1 MIVVKLF
8 KNIFKYG
15 FLNIAAFVSIFPFAW
30 MIIGA
35 TNSATDIMKGKYT
48 FGTELIANFRQLNEM
63 IDLPLLF
70 WNSTKIAVGGMVLQ
84 LLIAS
89 LAGYGFEIYRNKIS
103 EKVYGILLLTM
114 MVPFAALMIPL
125 FRMFAGAGMLDSHI
139 GVIIPTLA
147 MPFMI
152 FFFRQNTKTFPNDLM
167 YAARVDGLSEM
178 QIFFRIYVP
187 TMKATYAA
195 AGILSFMTFWNSY
208 LWPLI
213 ILQSERQKTLTLA
226 ISSLSSAYFPEYGV
240 IMVAIIIATA
250 PTLIVFFLLQKHF
263 VAGMLGS
270 IK

>member
-1 MIVVKLF
+1 MIVAKF
-8 KNIFKYG
+8 TNILRYA
-15 FLNIAAFVSIFPFAW
+15 FLSVAAFVSIFPFFW

-35 TNSATDIMKGKYT
+35 TNTATDITKGKYT
-48 FGTELIANFRQLNEM
+48 FGTELINNFNKLIEM
-63 IDLPLLF
+63 VDLPLLIG
-70 WNSTKIAVGGMVLQ
+70 NSAKIAFGGMLVQ

-89 LAGYGFEIYRNKIS
+89 LAGYGFEVYRYKLSEQIYKM
-103 EKVYGILLLTM
+103 LLLTM

-125 FRMFAGAGMLDSHI
+125 FRMFAGYGLLDSFI
-139 GVIIPTLA
+139 AVIIPTVA

-152 FFFRQNTKTFPNDLM
+152 FFFRQNTKTFPMELLQ
-167 YAARVDGLSEM
+167 AARVDGLNEF
-178 QIFFRIYVP
+178 QIFFRIYMP

-213 ILQSERQKTLTLA
+213 VLQSADKKTLTLA
-226 ISSLSSAYFPEYGV
+226 ISSLSSAYFPEFGV
-240 IMVAIIIATA
+240 IMVAIVIATT
-250 PTLIVFFLLQKHF
+250 PTLLIFFLLQKYF

>member
-1 MIVVKLF
+1 MIVVKLRSF
-8 KNIFKYG
+8 VRYS
-15 FLNIAAFVSIFPFAW
+15 FLNIAAFVSIFPFVW

-35 TNSATDIMKGKYT
+35 TNSATDITRGKFT
-48 FGTELIANFRQLNEM
+48 LGTELINNFKMLNEM
-63 IDLPLLF
+63 VDLPRLF
-70 WNSTKIAVGGMVLQ
+70 GNSAKIALGGMVLQ
-84 LLIAS
+84 LFVAS

-103 EKVYGILLLTM
+103 EKVYTVLLLTM

-125 FRMFAGAGMLDSHI
+125 FKLFAGFNMLDNYI
-139 GVIIPTLA
+139 AVILPTLA

-152 FFFRQNTKTFPNDLM
+152 FFFRQNTKTFPIELLQ
-167 YAARVDGLSEM
+167 AARVDGLNEF
-178 QIFFRIYVP
+178 QIFFRIYMP

-213 ILQSERQKTLTLA
+213 VIQSDDKQTLTLA

-240 IMVAIIIATA
+240 IMVAIVIATA
-250 PTLIVFFLLQKHF
+250 PTLLIFFLLQKYF

>member
-1 MIVVKLF
+1 MIVVKMRSF
-8 KNIFKYG
+8 GRYV
-15 FLNIAAFVSIFPFAW
+15 FLSIAAFVSIFPFVW

-35 TNSATDIMKGKYT
+35 TNSAVDITKGKYT
-48 FGTELIANFRQLNEM
+48 MGSELLNNFNMLNEM
-63 IDLPLLF
+63 VDLPLLIG
-70 WNSTKIAVGGMVLQ
+70 NSAKIALGGMFFQ
-84 LLIAS
+84 LLVAS

-103 EKVYGILLLTM
+103 EKVYRVLLLTM

-125 FRMFAGAGMLDSHI
+125 FKLFANINMLDSHI
-139 GVIIPTLA
+139 AVIIPTVA

-152 FFFRQNTKTFPNDLM
+152 FFFRQNTKTFPRDLLM
-167 YAARVDGLSEM
+167 AARVDGLNEV
-178 QIFFRIYVP
+178 QIFFRIYIP

-213 ILQSERQKTLTLA
+213 VLQSDGKKTLTLA

-240 IMVAIIIATA
+240 IMVAIVIATA
-250 PTLIVFFLLQKHF
+250 PTLLIFFLLQKHF